1 MTPPGDPSDAALVLR
16 RVPAFADLAPS
27 ILQAVARIATR
38 RRFKAGQVICLEGE
52 PATVIY
58 LLESGW
64 VKATRLSPAG
74 REQALRF
81 VRAPDVFGD
90 VAVFAHLSYP
100 GTIVALE
107 DVTAWAVDGAAFVDM
122 VGRHPPLALAVIR
135 MLSERILSFTHLVE
149 DLSLRS
155 VEARLAL
162 NLLRNAQAGPDG
174 LSVPRR
180 GWTTFDEMAARLGT
194 VRDVLSRAL
203 RKLEEEGTLRVER
216 DQIVLLDVDGLA
228 ARGRA
233 P

>member
-1 MTPPGDPSDAALVLR
+1 MTSRPDTPDAAAVLA
-16 RVPAFADLAPS
+16 RVPAFSDLEPS
-27 ILQAVARIATR
+27 ILQAVARLAVR
-38 RRFKAGQVICLEGE
+38 RRFQAGQVICLEGE
-52 PATVIY
+52 PAAAIH

-90 VAVFAHLSYP
+90 VAVFLGLSYP
-100 GTIVALE
+100 GTIAALE
-107 DVTAWAVDGAAFVDM
+107 DVTAWVIDGPAFVDLLD
-122 VGRHPPLALAVIR
+122 RHPPLARAVVR

-162 NLLRNAQAGPDG
+162 NLLRNAETGPDG

-203 RKLEEEGTLRVER
+203 RKLEDEGLLRVER
-216 DQIVLLDVDGLA
+216 ERILLLDLDGLTE
-228 ARGRA
+228 RA
-233 P
+233 GAP